1 MVLTPMSAQKIET
14 LAWVLL
20 YGGLLGAIV
29 GWFVAPARGPLGEL
43 LITAGAIAAGAGIVL
58 IVMRSRM
65 KP

>member
-1 MVLTPMSAQKIET
+1 MALTPMSERKIET

-20 YGGLLGAIV
+20 YGGFLGAIV

-43 LITAGAIAAGAGIVL
+43 LLTAGAIAAVAGIVL
-58 IVMRSRM
+58 IVLRSRM

>member
-1 MVLTPMSAQKIET
+1 MSVQRIET
-14 LAWVLL
+14 LAWLLL
-20 YGGLLGAIV
+20 YGGLLVAIV

-43 LITAGAIAAGAGIVL
+43 LITAGAIAAVAGVVL